1 MGDQISKIFS
11 FNISISLFD
20 TKKFSS
26 SFDSFS
32 NDVPSGMSI
41 TSDHVTSIDSSDFWT
56 CTKRKLELGIRASLG
71 ASWYGDLFTWAVRG
85 SLAWV
90 FHHFPPIFHNEFLE
104 VHQERNWP
112 EVQRIRFEF
121 GLSSGWILFE
131 TKIIF
136 GDKVDGPEV
145 DGPKLDGAKVDGPS
159 RKALQKFQ

>member
-1 MGDQISKIFS
+1 MLTYPTGDQISKIFG

-20 TKKFSS
+20 IKKYSS

-32 NDVPSGMSI
+32 NDVPSWMSI

-56 CTKRKLELGIRASLG
+56 CTKRKLELGIRAPLG
-71 ASWYGDLFTWAVRG
+71 WYRDLFTWAVRG
-85 SLAWV
+85 SLALI

-104 VHQERNWP
+104 VHQERNSP

-136 GDKVDGPEV
+136 KD
-145 DGPKLDGAKVDGPS
+145 
-159 RKALQKFQ
+159 